1 LSVNG
6 TRHYRD
12 VKVADEFWTLNRES
26 SPRRT
31 VGAKGVL

>member
-6 TRHYRD
+6 TQHYRD
-12 VKVADEFWTLNRES
+12 VKVADEFWTLNHES

-31 VGAKGVL
+31 VWAKGGL